1 MPENDKKTVNKAPRV
16 INKSGTLK
24 MEDKVAET
32 KQVRDISGK
41 RMNRRNRRDRVR
53 ADAGPKEFDEMTIE
67 VTRVSRTVAGGRRMR
82 FKALVA
88 VGNHKNKVGIG
99 VAKGN
104 DVTTAVSKASR
115 KAKKSMITF
124 NMNGETICHETRT
137 KVTGADVLM
146 KPAAPGTGII
156 AGGTVRS
163 IMGLTGVKN
172 LISKSLGSTNKVN
185 IAYAVIEGLRAQVPR
200 KDWVAY
206 EGKPMLIKQVVAEKK
221 AEIRAK
227 AEAKKAE
234 AKKVVATKKTEV
246 KKTVDAKKAEV
257 KEKVAT
263 KKAEV
268 KEKVEAKKAEVKA
281 KVEAKKAETKAKV
294 EAVKAETKAKVEATK
309 AETKAKVE
317 AAKAKAKATAKKSTK
332 KEDK

>member
-1 MPENDKKTVNKAPRV
+1 MPENEKKAPRV

-24 MEDKVAET
+24 MDDKTAST
-32 KQVRDISGK
+32 KQTRDISGRK
-41 RMNRRNRRDRVR
+41 MERRNRRDRMR
-53 ADAGPKEFDEMTIE
+53 GADAGPKEFDEITIA
-67 VTRVSRTVAGGRRMR
+67 VDRVSRTVAGGRRMR

-88 VGNHKNKVGIG
+88 IGNHKNKIGVG

-104 DVTTAVSKASR
+104 DVTTAVAKATS

-124 NMNGETICHETRT
+124 AMNGETICHETRT

-156 AGGTVRS
+156 AGGTVRA

-200 KDWVAY
+200 NQWV
-206 EGKPMLIKQVVAEKK
+206 G
-221 AEIRAK
+221 AK
-227 AEAKKAE
+227 AEAKSTSKADTKSVGKTTGAKVDAQTKADKPAKATEAKAKTTEAKAKKDAE
-234 AKKVVATKKTEV
+234 AKSTG
-246 KKTVDAKKAEV
+246 
-257 KEKVAT
+257 
-263 KKAEV
+263 
-268 KEKVEAKKAEVKA
+268 
-281 KVEAKKAETKAKV
+281 
-294 EAVKAETKAKVEATK
+294 
-309 AETKAKVE
+309 
-317 AAKAKAKATAKKSTK
+317 AKKSTAKKTTSK

>member
-1 MPENDKKTVNKAPRV
+1 MAEEKTQAPRV

-24 MEDKVAET
+24 MDDQVAAT

-41 RMNRRNRRDRVR
+41 KMERRGRRDRVK
-53 ADAGPKEFDEMTIE
+53 AETGPKEFDEITIAID
-67 VTRVSRTVAGGRRMR
+67 RVSRTVAGGRRMR

-88 VGNHKNKVGIG
+88 IGDHKNRVGIG

-104 DVTTAVSKASR
+104 DVTTAVNKATT

-124 NMNGETICHETRT
+124 NMDGETICHETRT

-185 IAYAVIEGLRAQVPR
+185 IAYAVMEGLKAQVPR
-200 KDWVAY
+200 GKWVGY
-206 EGKPMLIKQVVAEKK
+206 ENKTPKAKTEVK
-221 AEIRAK
+221 AEIKK
-227 AEAKKAE
+227 APAKKP
-234 AKKVVATKKTEV
+234 ATKKTP
-246 KKTVDAKKAEV
+246 AKKAV
-257 KEKVAT
+257 
-263 KKAEV
+263 
-268 KEKVEAKKAEVKA
+268 AKKESK
-281 KVEAKKAETKAKV
+281 
-294 EAVKAETKAKVEATK
+294 
-309 AETKAKVE
+309 
-317 AAKAKAKATAKKSTK
+317 
-332 KEDK
+332 

>member
-1 MPENDKKTVNKAPRV
+1 MVEDANKAPRV

-24 MEDKVAET
+24 MDDKVAAT

-41 RMNRRNRRDRVR
+41 KMDRRNRRDRVK
-53 ADAGPKEFDEMTIE
+53 AETGPKEFDEITIAID
-67 VTRVSRTVAGGRRMR
+67 RVSRTVAGGRRMR

-88 VGNHKNKVGIG
+88 IGNHKNRVGIG

-104 DVTTAVSKASR
+104 DVTTAVNKATA
-115 KAKKSMITF
+115 KAKKTMITF
-124 NMNGETICHETRT
+124 NMDGETICHETRT

-185 IAYAVIEGLRAQVPR
+185 IAYAVMEGLRAQVSR
-200 KDWVAY
+200 EKWVGN
-206 EGKPMLIKQVVAEKK
+206 EGKVASK
-221 AEIRAK
+221 AEAGKSAK
-227 AEAKKAE
+227 AEKATKAETPAKVEAKKAAPAKKAE
-234 AKKVVATKKTEV
+234 AKKAP
-246 KKTVDAKKAEV
+246 AKKPA
-257 KEKVAT
+257 
-263 KKAEV
+263 
-268 KEKVEAKKAEVKA
+268 
-281 KVEAKKAETKAKV
+281 
-294 EAVKAETKAKVEATK
+294 
-309 AETKAKVE
+309 
-317 AAKAKAKATAKKSTK
+317 AKKSTK

>member
-1 MPENDKKTVNKAPRV
+1 MPENEKKAPRV

-24 MEDKVAET
+24 MDDKTAAT
-32 KQVRDISGK
+32 KQTRDISGR
-41 RMNRRNRRDRVR
+41 RMERRNRRDRIR
-53 ADAGPKEFDEMTIE
+53 GADAGPKEFDEITIG
-67 VTRVSRTVAGGRRMR
+67 VDRVSRTVAGGRRMR

-88 VGNHKNKVGIG
+88 IGNHKNKIGVG

-104 DVTTAVSKASR
+104 DVTTAVAKATS

-124 NMNGETICHETRT
+124 AMNGETICHETRT

-156 AGGTVRS
+156 AGGTVRA

-200 KDWVAY
+200 SQWV
-206 EGKPMLIKQVVAEKK
+206 G
-221 AEIRAK
+221 
-227 AEAKKAE
+227 
-234 AKKVVATKKTEV
+234 
-246 KKTVDAKKAEV
+246 
-257 KEKVAT
+257 
-263 KKAEV
+263 
-268 KEKVEAKKAEVKA
+268 A
-281 KVEAKKAETKAKV
+281 KVEKAANKGDKTTEIKPEKKP
-294 EAVKAETKAKVEATK
+294 ATK
-309 AETKAKVE
+309 P
-317 AAKAKAKATAKKSTK
+317 ATAKKPAAKAAAKSVKKPAAKKTTSK

>member
-1 MPENDKKTVNKAPRV
+1 MAETDKKAPKV

-24 MEDKVAET
+24 MSDEVAAK
-32 KQVRDISGK
+32 KQIRDISGK
-41 RMNRRNRRDRVR
+41 KMDRRNRRDRVR
-53 ADAGPKEFDEMTIE
+53 ADAGPKEFDEMTIA
-67 VTRVSRTVAGGRRMR
+67 VDRVSRTVAGGRRMR

-104 DVTTAVSKASR
+104 DVTTAVNKATS
-115 KAKKSMITF
+115 KAKKSMIVF

-137 KVTGADVLM
+137 KVTGADILM

-185 IAYAVIEGLRAQVPR
+185 IAYAVIEGLRQQTLR
-200 KDWVAY
+200 KDWVGA
-206 EGKPMLIKQVVAEKK
+206 KAEKSDV
-221 AEIRAK
+221 K

-234 AKKVVATKKTEV
+234 AKAPA
-246 KKTVDAKKAEV
+246 AKKPVA
-257 KEKVAT
+257 KKPAT
-263 KKAEV
+263 KKAP
-268 KEKVEAKKAEVKA
+268 
-281 KVEAKKAETKAKV
+281 
-294 EAVKAETKAKVEATK
+294 
-309 AETKAKVE
+309 
-317 AAKAKAKATAKKSTK
+317 AKKSAK

>member
-1 MPENDKKTVNKAPRV
+1 MD
-16 INKSGTLK
+16 
-24 MEDKVAET
+24 DKVAAT
-32 KQVRDISGK
+32 KQVRDIAGK

-53 ADAGPKEFDEMTIE
+53 ADAGPKEFDEITIA
-67 VTRVSRTVAGGRRMR
+67 VDRVSRTVAGGRRMR

-88 VGNHKNKVGIG
+88 IGNHKNKVGIG

-124 NMNGETICHETRT
+124 NMNGETICHEART

-163 IMGLTGVKN
+163 IVGLTGVKN

-185 IAYAVIEGLRAQVPR
+185 IAYAVIEGLKAQVPR
-200 KDWVAY
+200 SKWVAY
-206 EGKPMLIKQVVAEKK
+206 EGKEMPAKKVEAKKTEVKEKVEAKK
-221 AEIRAK
+221 AEVEKKVETKK
-227 AEAKKAE
+227 AEAKKA
-234 AKKVVATKKTEV
+234 VA
-246 KKTVDAKKAEV
+246 AKKAEV
-257 KEKVAT
+257 KEKVET

-268 KEKVEAKKAEVKA
+268 KEKVEAKKAEVKE
-281 KVEAKKAETKAKV
+281 KVEAKKAEVKEKV
-294 EAVKAETKAKVEATK
+294 EVA
-309 AETKAKVE
+309 
-317 AAKAKAKATAKKSTK
+317 AKKSAK